1 MNIFWVTVESE
12 DEFEGEWIDNL
23 IVVADDIDDAKALAE
38 AEVKE
43 RDSMRIDIEAKD
55 IYELNTDTARV
66 VGKLV
71 PDDEW

>member
-1 MNIFWVTVESE
+1 MKVFWVTVESE
-12 DEFEGEWIDNL
+12 DEHEGEWIDNL
-23 IVVADDIDDAKALAE
+23 IVVADDIDAAKDLAE

>member
-1 MNIFWVTVESE
+1 MTIFWVTVESE
-12 DEFEGEWIDNL
+12 DEHEGEWIDNL

-38 AEVKE
+38 AEIKE